1 MEYSRKVPTTC
12 TRKVRHGLTTV
23 ALLAISA
30 CASEPLSPFLDNPDI
45 VGKILQVESHELGRR
60 LLVEQQGGSYFEQ
73 HAGSVIWITIIS
85 ETTAVFDLRSGAPTP
100 VTAAVLQTGLQ
111 VELTSTGPIQESDPP
126 QAVADTL
133 GIRP

>member
-1 MEYSRKVPTTC
+1 MTC
-12 TRKVRHGLTTV
+12 TRKVLHGLTIV
-23 ALLAISA
+23 ALLLMAGSA
-30 CASEPLSPFLDNPDI
+30 CSSEPLSPLLDNPDI

-73 HAGSVIWITIIS
+73 HGGFVILITIIS
-85 ETTAVFDLRSGAPTP
+85 DTTVSGTTVIFDLRSGSPTP
-100 VTAAVLQTGLQ
+100 VTAAALQTGLQ
-111 VELTSTGPIQESDPP
+111 VELATTGPIQQSDPP

>member
-1 MEYSRKVPTTC
+1 MTC
-12 TRKVRHGLTTV
+12 TRSVRHGLTTV
-23 ALLAISA
+23 VLLMMASSA
-30 CASEPLSPFLDNPDI
+30 CSPEPLSPFLDNPDI

-73 HAGSVIWITIIS
+73 HGGSVIWITIIS
-85 ETTAVFDLRSGAPTP
+85 ETTVVFDLRGDSPTQ
-100 VTAAVLQTGLQ
+100 VSAAALQTGLQ
-111 VELTSTGPIQESDPP
+111 IELTSTGPIQESNPP

>member
-1 MEYSRKVPTTC
+1 MIC
-12 TRKVRHGLTTV
+12 TRKVLHGLTIV
-23 ALLAISA
+23 ALLSMASSA
-30 CASEPLSPFLDNPDI
+30 CSSEPLSPFLDTPDV

-73 HAGSVIWITIIS
+73 HGGSVIWITIIS
-85 ETTAVFDLRSGAPTP
+85 DTTVSEITVIFDLRSGSPTP
-100 VTAAVLQTGLQ
+100 VTAAALQTGLQ

-133 GIRP
+133 GIRS